1 MPMLQFPRYLILSS
15 TILFGACAL
24 FDDSATKKPS
34 NSGLIATP
42 VSYYSTSRARYLG
55 AKYKD
60 NLDRLVER
68 IVRNSK
74 TANLQFANNISSVGG
89 IGFFTHSAT
98 KTADERYLEV
108 VLAAPETFE
117 TRGAH
122 NDKVSRLF
130 SAYGLDLLTILS
142 GESDIYQDKELT
154 GYGINIAWR
163 NVLAAPAGNR
173 VTLERAIVY
182 LNKEKAR
189 SYLKRE
195 ITQNDLLAD
204 ATIFTVEEDGPL
216 NLVSYRPP
224 EVRPEFRPAI
234 REDDLPSRG
243 VADQPAAAMT
253 PTITAD
259 SIRSETLPLQELVV
273 KKSPPKPPLTVT
285 QKPKPVAPK
294 APVIAVAPAKPA
306 PPAAMIP
313 APVPAPMVEAAPL
326 ETAKPEVNQAATIGV
341 AETKEATP
349 AVKPMAKGV
358 DTVRAAA
365 VDLPKSAPVVPV
377 PKGAAPAEAVKAA
390 VIAPVPSAES
400 PRPAALQAKPTESVA
415 PPRLVEAPK
424 PQPVEVKPLLSPAPA
439 VATKVPPSEAPKVER
454 LAPPAPIAMVEAIP
468 AENGSVPPAAV
479 KPAPGLPSVE
489 ASAPRSVPIESPAK
503 SAPPVIEAPALPAQA
518 ARPKPIA
525 NVEIK
530 SADISGSPPVAAKP
544 VPPQPTVESPMSPPV
559 PHIAKS
565 DLPVIVTPAPSVA
578 TAKVETKPV
587 EIVSAPPAAAP
598 SAPVSPSVESIR
610 AVPAAPIAPRA
621 PTVIEAPARPAVA
634 ASPPPAAKAEIQPV
648 EIVRSPPVA
657 VQAAPSP
664 RIAELPATLPVQ
676 PITKSAP
683 PAVEAPVSPLVASR
697 PPAAE
702 KAPAK
707 SAAEQ
712 LALLS
717 NKPIETAPPKPA
729 IARTAPRPL
738 EGFIIQLAFNDKE
751 RAQRWAEAMEKKGF
765 AVSVTEAGAEGAL
778 RVRLGNFVLRDD
790 AERQL
795 RAIKQEGLS
804 GIILNLPQ
812 AFRPEARTSIP

>member
-1 MPMLQFPRYLILSS
+1 MLQFPRCLILSS

-60 NLDRLVER
+60 HLDRLVER

-130 SAYGLDLLTILS
+130 SAYGFDLLTILS

-163 NVLAAPAGNR
+163 NVLAEPAGNR

-195 ITQNDLLAD
+195 LTQNDLLAD

-234 REDDLPSRG
+234 REDDLPSRA

-259 SIRSETLPLQELVV
+259 SIRSETLPLQEPVAKRL
-273 KKSPPKPPLTVT
+273 PPKPPLTVN

-294 APVIAVAPAKPA
+294 APVVAVAPAKPA
-306 PPAAMIP
+306 PPAAKTL

-326 ETAKPEVNQAATIGV
+326 EPAKPEVNQAATIGV
-341 AETKEATP
+341 AETKEAMP

-358 DTVRAAA
+358 DAVRAA
-365 VDLPKSAPVVPV
+365 VDLPKSAPVVPA
-377 PKGAAPAEAVKAA
+377 PQSAAPAEPVKGA
-390 VIAPVPSAES
+390 VIAPLPSAES
-400 PRPAALQAKPTESVA
+400 PRTPAPQAKPTDSVA

-424 PQPVEVKPLLSPAPA
+424 PQPAEMKPLLSPARA
-439 VATKVPPSEAPKVER
+439 VATDVPARDAPKAER
-454 LAPPAPIAMVEAIP
+454 LALPAPIAMVEAKP
-468 AENGSVPPAAV
+468 AESGTVPPAAV
-479 KPAPGLPSVE
+479 KPAPGLPSVD
-489 ASAPRSVPIESPAK
+489 ASAPRSVPIENAAK

-518 ARPKPIA
+518 ARQKPIA
-525 NVEIK
+525 NVQIK
-530 SADISGSPPVAAKP
+530 SADVIGSPSVAVQPVS
-544 VPPQPTVESPMSPPV
+544 PQLTIESPMAPPV
-559 PHIAKS
+559 PRTAKS

-578 TAKVETKPV
+578 TGKVETKPPV
-587 EIVSAPPAAAP
+587 EIASAPPRAVKPALAP
-598 SAPVSPSVESIR
+598 LVVEPPLPPTAPTNPSSAPP
-610 AVPAAPIAPRA
+610 
-621 PTVIEAPARPAVA
+621 VIDAPARAVVPA
-634 ASPPPAAKAEIQPV
+634 PPPSV
-648 EIVRSPPVA
+648 
-657 VQAAPSP
+657 
-664 RIAELPATLPVQ
+664 
-676 PITKSAP
+676 
-683 PAVEAPVSPLVASR
+683 
-697 PPAAE
+697 E

-707 SAAEQ
+707 PTAEQ

-717 NKPIETAPPKPA
+717 NKPIETAPAKPA

-751 RAQRWAEAMEKKGF
+751 RAQRWAEGMEKKGY
-765 AVSVTEAGAEGAL
+765 AVSVTEAGTEGAL

-795 RAIKQEGLS
+795 RAIKQEGLN